1 MFPVK
6 ALLRL
11 ELLPGMDLLVSE
23 PIPLKGMFISELFP
37 WKGRLLFCRKF
48 PASCCSVCDADMG
61 CLLSTS
67 GDSLE
72 NALPCAAGASR
83 LKFLEN

>member
-1 MFPVK
+1 MKP
-6 ALLRL
+6 LLRL
-11 ELLPGMDLLVSE
+11 VLLPGMDLLLSE

-37 WKGRLLFCRKF
+37 WNGLLLFCRKF
-48 PASCCSVCDADMG
+48 PPRCCSVCDADME

-72 NALPCAAGASR
+72 NARPCAAGASR
-83 LKFLEN
+83 LKLLAN